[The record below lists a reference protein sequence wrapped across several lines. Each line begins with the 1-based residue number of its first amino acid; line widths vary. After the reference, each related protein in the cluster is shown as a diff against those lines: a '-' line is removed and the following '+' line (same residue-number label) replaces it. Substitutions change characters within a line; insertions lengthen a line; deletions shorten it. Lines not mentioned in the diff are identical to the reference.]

1 MVGSSWVKGTRSL
14 VLPNHRHIFSPPHMT
29 SNPNPSVYSPTIPR
43 RSYAVS
49 LSDADTGRDGVD
61 AIEVFELL
69 RHINDPEHPLTLEQL
84 DVAKLDFIAVDDG
97 ASTLDVR
104 FKPTIPHCS
113 MATLIGLCIRVK
125 LIRARP
131 ARFKTTVRIEPGT
144 HMQEESVN
152 KQLNDKERVSAALEN
167 ANLLELVN
175 RCLAG
180 TDQI

>member
-1 MVGSSWVKGTRSL
+1 MEYGSNS
-14 VLPNHRHIFSPPHMT
+14 
-29 SNPNPSVYSPTIPR
+29 NPSVFSPTTPR
-43 RSYAVS
+43 RSYAMS
-49 LSDADTGRDGVD
+49 ITDEDTGREAVD
-61 AIEVFELL
+61 AIEVFELI

-84 DVAKLDFIAVDDG
+84 DVAKFDFIAVDDKN
-97 ASTLDVR
+97 SSLDVR

-125 LIRARP
+125 LIRSLP

-144 HMQEESVN
+144 HSQEESVN

-175 RCLAG
+175 RCLQA
-180 TDQI
+180 TDAL

>member
-1 MVGSSWVKGTRSL
+1 MAQESAYGSNS
-14 VLPNHRHIFSPPHMT
+14 
-29 SNPNPSVYSPTIPR
+29 NPSVYSPIVPR

-49 LSDADTGRDGVD
+49 LSDEDQGRDAVD

-84 DVAKLDFIAVDDG
+84 DVAKPEFIVVDD
-97 ASTLDVR
+97 ARSTLDVR

-113 MATLIGLCIRVK
+113 MATLIGLSIRVK
-125 LIRARP
+125 LIRALP

-144 HMQEESVN
+144 HMQEDSVN

-175 RCLAG
+175 RCLAK
-180 TDQI
+180 TDAV